1 MSGAKAARTKQ
12 SFRETLRAASGSYRR
27 LYSYVKPYKARF
39 ILGLALGL
47 AFAGVTN
54 LLPLAIAR
62 VTSAV
67 FHGAAPGPGIRS
79 NLHVLDTGPKINSIV
94 LVCLAIP
101 AIMTVRSLCSYGS
114 TYCMQWVSNK
124 VVTDIR
130 DQLFSKMVRHSMDF
144 FNKMRSGFLMSRITN
159 DTRGMQMAVSSVS
172 SDVFKQPITIISGVA
187 VLLYMDWKF
196 TLVTLVLFPIC
207 LAPIMIYGRRARQAV
222 QYEQED
228 MGQMVVTMQE
238 TFAGIRVIKS
248 FAREKHQEDQ
258 FRHSNK
264 LQFENMMRM
273 IMSMEAVGPL
283 VELIAAGGIGLA
295 LVYIYAANLSAARFI
310 ALNAG
315 IVLLYEPIKV
325 LSRMHVVMQ
334 RSIQATVEVFAILDS
349 QPSVKDAPDAMV
361 LTHSK
366 GLIEFD
372 DATFRYAGGVT
383 NAVSNLNLRIE
394 PGKSY
399 ALVGASGAGK
409 STILSLILRLYDPT
423 SGVVRLDGHDLRTLT
438 QKSLREQIGLVT
450 QETFLFHDT
459 IFKNIQFG
467 RLDATPDEVYAA
479 AQTAFAHEFILAQPD
494 GYDTVIGD
502 KGCLISGGQQQ
513 RLAIA
518 RALLKNAPILLL
530 DEATSSLD
538 TESEKQIQ
546 KALEKLAAGRTVI
559 AIAHRLSTILAAE
572 KIVVLDSGSI
582 KEVGTHA
589 ELLEK
594 SGYYRRL
601 YDLQFNQ
608 AADVRSEAASE
619 PDVLA
624 EELV

>member
-207 LAPIMIYGRRARQAV
+207 LAPIMIYGRRARKAV

-283 VELIAAGGIGLA
+283 GESMATRGIGLA

-315 IVLLYEPIKV
+315 IVLLYEPIK
-325 LSRMHVVMQ
+325 
-334 RSIQATVEVFAILDS
+334 
-349 QPSVKDAPDAMV
+349 
-361 LTHSK
+361 
-366 GLIEFD
+366 
-372 DATFRYAGGVT
+372 
-383 NAVSNLNLRIE
+383 
-394 PGKSY
+394 
-399 ALVGASGAGK
+399 
-409 STILSLILRLYDPT
+409 
-423 SGVVRLDGHDLRTLT
+423 
-438 QKSLREQIGLVT
+438 
-450 QETFLFHDT
+450 
-459 IFKNIQFG
+459 
-467 RLDATPDEVYAA
+467 
-479 AQTAFAHEFILAQPD
+479 
-494 GYDTVIGD
+494 
-502 KGCLISGGQQQ
+502 
-513 RLAIA
+513 
-518 RALLKNAPILLL
+518 
-530 DEATSSLD
+530 
-538 TESEKQIQ
+538 
-546 KALEKLAAGRTVI
+546 
-559 AIAHRLSTILAAE
+559 
-572 KIVVLDSGSI
+572 
-582 KEVGTHA
+582 
-589 ELLEK
+589 
-594 SGYYRRL
+594 
-601 YDLQFNQ
+601 
-608 AADVRSEAASE
+608 
-619 PDVLA
+619 
-624 EELV
+624 